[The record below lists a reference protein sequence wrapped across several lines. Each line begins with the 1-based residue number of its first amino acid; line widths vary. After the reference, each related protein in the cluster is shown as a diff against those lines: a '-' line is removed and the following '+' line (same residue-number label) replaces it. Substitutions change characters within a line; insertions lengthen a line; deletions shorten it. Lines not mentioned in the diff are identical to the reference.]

1 MRVMVDD
8 QPATVPRA
16 FQVNRM
22 RMMKAAPSSEMR
34 KPSRVT
40 SRSGT
45 IEKLETPF
53 QAKASIFFSGYL
65 VVPAVRGVRL

>member
-1 MRVMVDD
+1 
-8 QPATVPRA
+8 
-16 FQVNRM
+16 
-22 RMMKAAPSSEMR
+22 MR

-53 QAKASIFFSGYL
+53 QAKASIFFSVYL